1 MTGSNHLKRVAAPR
15 TWPVARKTSKWVV
28 KPTPG
33 AHSEERGLPLVVVLR
48 DMLHVADRSKEIK
61 QILHEGKVL
70 VDGRVRKDHR
80 FIVGMFDTV
89 SIPAINASYR
99 VMIGANGKFQLV
111 PIKDSAAK
119 LCKIVNKTAVRGG
132 KIQLNLHDGTTL
144 LASNDYKTKDSIL
157 IKVPERTI
165 NERLGYGVGSLVF
178 VADGKHAG
186 AIGKVK
192 EIKVVRSSSPN
203 TVTITGA
210 AGDFETIEPYVF
222 VIGKDAPALEGVGA

>member
-15 TWPVARKTSKWVV
+15 TWPITRKTSKWVV

-33 AHSEERGLPLVVVLR
+33 AHSEERGMPLVVVLR
-48 DMLHVADRSKEIK
+48 DLLHLADRSKEIK
-61 QILHEGKVL
+61 QILQEGKVL

-80 FIVGMFDTV
+80 FIVGMFDTI
-89 SIPAINASYR
+89 SIPAINANYR
-99 VMIGANGKFQLV
+99 VMIGDNGKFRLV
-111 PIKDSAAK
+111 PIKDASTK
-119 LCKIVNKTAVRGG
+119 LCKIVNKTTVRDG
-132 KIQLNLHDGTTL
+132 KIQLNLHDGTTM

-157 IKVPERTI
+157 IKVPERKI
-165 NERLGYGVGSLVF
+165 DQHLNYGVGSLVF

-186 AIGKVK
+186 EIGKVK

-203 TVTITGA
+203 MVIITTA

-222 VIGKDAPALEGVGA
+222 VIGKDTPALEGVGA

>member
-15 TWPVARKTSKWVV
+15 TWPITRKTSKWVA

-33 AHSEERGLPLVVVLR
+33 AHSEERGMPLVVVLR
-48 DMLHVADRSKEIK
+48 DLLHLADRSKEIK
-61 QILHEGKVL
+61 QILQEGKVL

-89 SIPAINASYR
+89 SIPAIHANYR
-99 VMIGANGKFQLV
+99 VMIGDNGKFRLV
-111 PIKDSAAK
+111 PIKDASVK
-119 LCKIVNKTAVRGG
+119 LCKIVNKTTVRDG

-157 IKVPERTI
+157 IKVPERKI
-165 NERLGYGVGSLVF
+165 DQHLNYGVGSLVF

-186 AIGKVK
+186 EIGKVK
-192 EIKVVRSSSPN
+192 EIKVVKSSSPN
-203 TVTITGA
+203 RVLITGPQ
-210 AGDFETIEPYVF
+210 GDFETIEQYVY
-222 VIGKDAPALEGVGA
+222 VIGKDTAAIEGVGA

>member
-15 TWPVARKTSKWVV
+15 TWPIARKTSKWVV

-33 AHSEERGLPLVVVLR
+33 SHSEERGMPLVVVLR
-48 DMLHVADRSKEIK
+48 DLLHLADRSKEIK
-61 QILHEGKVL
+61 QILQEGKVL

-89 SIPAINASYR
+89 SIPAINANYR
-99 VMIGANGKFQLV
+99 VMIGDNGRFKLV
-111 PIKDSAAK
+111 PVKDATTK
-119 LCKIVNKTAVRGG
+119 LCKIINKTTVRDG

-157 IKVPERTI
+157 IKVPERKI
-165 NERLGYGVGSLVF
+165 DQHLNYGVGSLVF

-186 AIGKVK
+186 TIGKVK
-192 EIKVVRSSSPN
+192 EIIVVKSSSPN
-203 TVTITGA
+203 RVVIAGP
-210 AGDFETIEPYVF
+210 AGDFETIEQYVF
-222 VIGKDAPALEGVGA
+222 VVGKDKPAVEGVGA